1 MTVRKR
7 PQLWTREVP
16 GGWRVVSIRQG
27 STINPFYLSPDG
39 KRFGSLEAVKVHI
52 ATSKNVLS
60 DTEDDKDGSVKK
72 KRRRKRKR
80 KDSESVTN
88 EPIAKKLKFDDKD
101 LENPPVEAEPLSL
114 PLEIQKRRKLM
125 AAKSP
130 FRNLLKRTLVR
141 NHVRMRGRMLTTLAE
156 ESNKRS
162 ASSSEDE
169 SDEPDTDLPPP
180 NKRPRISEERSATP
194 SPSLSTPPRQSGTR
208 PNLMFTP
215 PNLTPPVVRRSTNL
229 TFSSPN
235 QRSVASRLLKPVKP
249 VYNSPLK
256 TN

>member
-1 MTVRKR
+1 MTIRKR

-52 ATSKNVLS
+52 ATSKNILS
-60 DTEDDKDGSVKK
+60 DIEDDKEGEVKK

-80 KDSESVTN
+80 KDSVTS

-101 LENPPVEAEPLSL
+101 LENTTVDTVPLSL
-114 PLEIQKRRKLM
+114 PVEIQKRRKLM

-141 NHVRMRGRMLTTLAE
+141 NHVRMRGRILTTLAE

-162 ASSSEDE
+162 ASSSDDE
-169 SDEPDTDLPPP
+169 SDDSETETPPP
-180 NKRPRISEERSATP
+180 NKRQRTSESSAP
-194 SPSLSTPPRQSGTR
+194 SVTLSTPPRQSGAR
-208 PNLMFTP
+208 PGLMFTP
-215 PNLTPPVVRRSTNL
+215 PNLTPPVRRSTNI

-235 QRSVASRLLKPVKP
+235 QRSVASRLLKPVKAG
-249 VYNSPLK
+249 YNSPLK

>member
-39 KRFGSLEAVKVHI
+39 KRFGSLEAVKAHI
-52 ATSKNVLS
+52 ATSQNVFS

-80 KDSESVTN
+80 KDSESVIS

-101 LENPPVEAEPLSL
+101 LENPPVEVEPLSL

-169 SDEPDTDLPPP
+169 SDESDTEAPPP
-180 NKRPRISEERSATP
+180 NKRARISDESSTP
-194 SPSLSTPPRQSGTR
+194 SPSLSTPPRQTR

-215 PNLTPPVVRRSTNL
+215 PNLTPPVRRATNL
-229 TFSSPN
+229 LTFASPN